1 MSKKTYVE
9 FARMIRSQRQRII
22 HTNNT
27 LIMTRGNCDKELQ
40 EQLNTLVDELITIF
54 KADNLKFDADKF
66 YSACEI
72 EKE

>member
-27 LIMTRGNCDKELQ
+27 LPTGGNCDKELQ
-40 EQLNTLVDELITIF
+40 EQLNTLVDELVTIF
-54 KADNLKFDADKF
+54 KADNYKFDADKF

>member
-1 MSKKTYVE
+1 MSKKVINE
-9 FARMIRSQRQRII
+9 FVRMIRSQQKRII

-27 LIMTRGNCDKELQ
+27 LSTGGNCDKELQ
-40 EQLNTLVDELITIF
+40 EQLNIILDELVTIF
-54 KADNLKFDADKF
+54 KNDNPKFDADKF